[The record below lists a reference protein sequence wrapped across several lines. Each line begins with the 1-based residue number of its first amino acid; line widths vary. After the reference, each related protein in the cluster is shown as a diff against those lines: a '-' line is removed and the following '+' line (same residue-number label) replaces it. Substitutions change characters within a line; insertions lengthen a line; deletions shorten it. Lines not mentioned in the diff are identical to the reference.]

1 MCCWELIILEWG
13 VIAELKRKTF
23 WLLHCLFLLFNCY
36 IVWVS
41 LCICCL
47 HSLFEDFSLW
57 GFCFHLR
64 AGLVCCCFL
73 PIVLASD
80 SCLQKEN
87 LDPSCLQ
94 VFCNSVMMQPYCA
107 PYPWTH
113 EELHFTIFS
122 KELEPLL
129 LHWFHPQPIWEWRI
143 LSTWISIATTLVTYL
158 KRSANTKV
166 ENGNDIFS
174 ISSGMWMVI
183 HKLQFACQLDSNGPH
198 SSKWRN
204 TLDVFCGLMNL
215 CARST
220 EIAACCQGATWLL
233 MPNCLRLN
241 ICTYM
246 FPKCW
251 NYICTDSA
259 CFYLLEMVS
268 DCNCC
273 NVEKN
278 IKICTQHPSIRNCS
292 FF

>member
-1 MCCWELIILEWG
+1 MCCWELIILEW

-23 WLLHCLFLLFNCY
+23 WLLHCLFLLFSCY

-113 EELHFTIFS
+113 EELRFTIFS
-122 KELEPLL
+122 SELEPLF
-129 LHWFHPQPIWEWRI
+129 LHWFHPQPIWEWRMI
-143 LSTWISIATTLVTYL
+143 STWISIATTLVTYL

-174 ISSGMWMVI
+174 ISSGMWMDI
-183 HKLQFACQLDSNGPH
+183 YKLQFACQLDSKGPH
-198 SSKWRN
+198 SSKMFFVVW
-204 TLDVFCGLMNL
+204 
-215 CARST
+215 
-220 EIAACCQGATWLL
+220 W
-233 MPNCLRLN
+233 NCVLEALRLLLVAKEQHDYLCPIVCVLTYAL
-241 ICTYM
+241 IC
-246 FPKCW
+246 FQSVEIIFVPIPPVS
-251 NYICTDSA
+251 IC
-259 CFYLLEMVS
+259 
-268 DCNCC
+268 
-273 NVEKN
+273 
-278 IKICTQHPSIRNCS
+278 
-292 FF
+292 